1 MKIFPKSEYQILKV
15 IYENPG
21 IKISELVDKA
31 KVSVG
36 TGQKRLDH
44 LLGLDIIK
52 EDKITGGGKTLIR
65 RFYPNFKSEEGKSAY
80 ILIESEKREQFMDE
94 NKDLIG
100 PFNQLLRNL
109 DKNVKILMIFGSF
122 ANYSQTEDSDLDILF
137 LTNGEID
144 TENLKKEIERS
155 FVTFDHEISPR
166 IDTVGNFRKNFDK
179 EIYQT
184 IVRNHII
191 LEGTSKFIEILANED
206 Y

>member
-21 IKISELVDKA
+21 IKISELLDRA

-44 LLGLDIIK
+44 LLGLDIIR
-52 EDKITGGGKTLIR
+52 EEKITGGSKTLIR

-80 ILIESEKREQFMDE
+80 ILIESEKREKFMNK
-94 NKDLIG
+94 NKDLVG

-109 DKNVKILMIFGSF
+109 DENVKILMIFGSF

-191 LEGTSKFIEILANED
+191 LGGTSEFIEILANEN